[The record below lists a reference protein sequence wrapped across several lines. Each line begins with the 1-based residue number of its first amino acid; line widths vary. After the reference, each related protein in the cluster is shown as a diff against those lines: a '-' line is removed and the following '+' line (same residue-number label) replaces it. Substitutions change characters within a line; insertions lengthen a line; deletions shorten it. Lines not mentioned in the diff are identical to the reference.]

1 MSVGALLQLGSLL
14 IRILSPRAGAVAL
27 SRRRPTS
34 CKASRSIP
42 ISPASR
48 GMVTLVVATT
58 IDPASIGPASA
69 LLAMPGW
76 HPGPSIQDMSS
87 FMNKEVRLL
96 KHDKS
101 IVREDDLDKRWED
114 ATGEEVD
121 EVIFLS
127 RHTAASNRPALTV
140 HPIGVPH
147 LREGEKPLAGG
158 KPGWAAPPN
167 PRIGPW
173 LRLLKTIADS
183 HNLTPE
189 FEVTLEATHH
199 GPVTSSPT
207 MFVEIGSTEEYWKR
221 QDAAQ
226 AIALLVWQ
234 GLGLGGGAA
243 VGNWSRNNSQ
253 NKVLLGI
260 GGGHYAPRH
269 MDIILKRDV
278 WVGHLLSGYSLPMDD
293 PGQSKAQNSPES
305 VGGTWRQAIR
315 VAFEATKEAFPCG
328 EVLAHLDHKSFKS
341 WQRNAILGFL
351 TEQNIEVGKP
361 GDFC

>member
-14 IRILSPRAGAVAL
+14 IRILSPRAVAL

-42 ISPASR
+42 IFPASR

-87 FMNKEVRLL
+87 FVNKEVRLL

-101 IVREDDLDKRWED
+101 IVREDDLDKRWEE

-140 HPIGVPH
+140 HPIGRNIFLTFGVPH

-189 FEVTLEATHH
+189 FE
-199 GPVTSSPT
+199 
-207 MFVEIGSTEEYWKR
+207 
-221 QDAAQ
+221 
-226 AIALLVWQ
+226 LVWQ

-315 VAFEATKEAFPCG
+315 VAFEATKAAFPCG
-328 EVLAHLDHKSFKS
+328 EVLAHLDHKYVISRKVFAMMQEFQKLAEKCHFGVFNRAKHRG
-341 WQRNAILGFL
+341 WKARRLLLI
-351 TEQNIEVGKP
+351 NIPAVE
-361 GDFC
+361 